1 MLNIDVPPPPGEMMT
16 VHRPG
21 TARVTLGVILLLIRL
36 LMLLLVD
43 IWLLLLLL
51 LLLLLVDI
59 WLLLIK
65 LLLVLLLI
73 GLLVLRELVRLVKP
87 HVTWKANGR
96 CTLDLTWNNIRE
108 DIAVS

>member
-1 MLNIDVPPPPGEMMT
+1 MLNIDVPPPPGKVMPI
-16 VHRPG
+16 HRPG

-36 LMLLLVD
+36 LLLLPVD
-43 IWLLLLLL
+43 VW